1 MSAKNKGGGQER
13 ALVAKSSV
21 LSELSGL
28 ELENVLFYDFID
40 DELDSEDASEHRA
53 SAKFC
58 AETKISPKLYTPRGF
73 PTIRGCLEGLA
84 LKV

>member
-21 LSELSGL
+21 LSELSG
-28 ELENVLFYDFID
+28 LENVLFYDFID

-58 AETKISPKLYTPRGF
+58 AETKISLKVYTPRGF